1 MPFPASRL
9 ARLRHPAAGSPA
21 TTTIKTI
28 TGTTVSANL
37 PATHQQ
43 ISVLEAA
50 GPLGEMASV
59 VHDLFFYDRI
69 TSTDA
74 LPVILEKHIV
84 SWGAVDYEV
93 VSAKMLDELAERL
106 RVETRRVR

>member
-9 ARLRHPAAGSPA
+9 ARLRNPAAGSPA
-21 TTTIKTI
+21 LTTVKGI
-28 TGTTVSANL
+28 TGSTVYANL
-37 PATHQQ
+37 SATHQQ
-43 ISVLEAA
+43 IRVLEAS
-50 GPLGEMASV
+50 GPLGEMATAI
-59 VHDLFFYDRI
+59 HDIFFYDRL
-69 TSTDA
+69 TSTGA

-93 VSAKMLDELAERL
+93 ISARMLDELAERL

>member
-1 MPFPASRL
+1 MIRSLLSDFMGRTQ
-9 ARLRHPAAGSPA
+9 A

-28 TGTTVSANL
+28 TGAIVYASLEAD
-37 PATHQQ
+37 HQQ

-59 VHDLFFYDRI
+59 IHDLFFYDRL
-69 TSTDA
+69 TSTGA
-74 LPVILEKHIV
+74 LPAILEKHIV

-93 VSAKMLDELAERL
+93 VSAKQLDELAERL
-106 RVETRRVR
+106 RVETKRSR